1 VPPPIYKIDSLE
13 LTVREQKLTA
23 LVAEGHENREIARRL
38 GISENTIKNSLRV
51 LFDKTG
57 NWSRLELA
65 LWQLTRENKQ

>member
-1 VPPPIYKIDSLE
+1 LE
-13 LTVREQKLTA
+13 LTVREQKVTA
-23 LVAEGHENREIARRL
+23 LVAEGHKNKEIARRL
-38 GISENTIKNSLRV
+38 GTSENMIRKSVRV

>member
-1 VPPPIYKIDSLE
+1 VPTPIYKIDSLE
-13 LTVREQKLTA
+13 LTVREQKVTA
-23 LVAEGHENREIARRL
+23 LVAEGHKNKEIARRL
-38 GISENTIKNSLRV
+38 GTTENTIKRSLRV

>member
-1 VPPPIYKIDSLE
+1 MPPPIYKIDSLE

>member
-65 LWQLTRENKQ
+65 LWQFTRENKQ

>member
-1 VPPPIYKIDSLE
+1 VPAPIYKIDSLE
-13 LTVREQKLTA
+13 LTVREQKVTA
-23 LVAEGHENREIARRL
+23 LVAEGHKNKEIARRL
-38 GISENTIKNSLRV
+38 GTTENTIKRSLRV

>member
-1 VPPPIYKIDSLE
+1 VPAPIYKIDSLE
-13 LTVREQKLTA
+13 LTVREKKVTA
-23 LVAEGHENREIARRL
+23 LVAEGHKNKEIARRL
-38 GISENTIKNSLRV
+38 GTTENTIKRSLRV

>member
-1 VPPPIYKIDSLE
+1 VPAPIYKLDSLE
-13 LTVREQKLTA
+13 LTVREQKVTA
-23 LVAEGHENREIARRL
+23 LVAEGHKNKEIARRL
-38 GISENTIKNSLRV
+38 GTTENTIKKSLNV

>member
-23 LVAEGHENREIARRL
+23 LIAEGHENREIARRL

-65 LWQLTRENKQ
+65 LWQFTRENKQ

>member
-1 VPPPIYKIDSLE
+1 MPAPIYKLDSLE
-13 LTVREQKLTA
+13 LTVREQKVTA
-23 LVAEGHENREIARRL
+23 LVAEGHKNKEIARRL
-38 GISENTIKNSLRV
+38 GTTENTIKKSLNV